1 MTSSTI
7 NNENSSLVL
16 LRAYQFGDDA
26 AFSELYSM
34 YFQTMLNYGRCITS
48 DVELIKDCIQ
58 DVFVKMLDRRDS
70 LKITSVSSYLIISL
84 RNRLL
89 DEFRKASY
97 NNVIELDRAK
107 NMRMSDDVEKAYLDA
122 ENERLGHAKIVYLLN
137 ALTPRQ
143 REAFQLYY
151 LDERKYDEICGIM
164 NMNYHSVRNL
174 VHRGMIKLRT
184 AAI

>member
-16 LRAYQFGDDA
+16 LRAYQFGDDT

-48 DVELIKDCIQ
+48 DMELIKDCIQ

-97 NNVIELDRAK
+97 NNVIEL
-107 NMRMSDDVEKAYLDA
+107 E
-122 ENERLGHAKIVYLLN
+122 
-137 ALTPRQ
+137 
-143 REAFQLYY
+143 
-151 LDERKYDEICGIM
+151 
-164 NMNYHSVRNL
+164 
-174 VHRGMIKLRT
+174 IKL
-184 AAI
+184 IF

>member
-1 MTSSTI
+1 MPTSAI
-7 NNENSSLVL
+7 NNEKSSLVL

-34 YFQTMLNYGRCITS
+34 YVQTMLNYGRCITS

-70 LKITSVSSYLIISL
+70 LKITSVSSYLIVSL
-84 RNRLL
+84 KNSLL

-107 NMRMSDDVEKAYLDA
+107 NMHMSDDVEKAYLDA
-122 ENERLGHAKIVYLLN
+122 ESERLGHAKIVYLLN
-137 ALTPRQ
+137 TLTPRQ
-143 REAFQLYY
+143 RAAFQLYY
-151 LDERKYDEICGIM
+151 LDERKYDEIRDIM
-164 NMNYHSVRNL
+164 NMNYHSVRNF

-184 AAI
+184 AAV